1 MTEIP
6 SPTPVLTMTGSDMSD
21 KTDPA
26 TTMAASQGI
35 WTTPTSQGMRPRPAT
50 IHDGF
55 QFCMAETY
63 DGMTSW
69 DSSTLSMQQTPSD
82 TMSSR
87 PISVHQEFYPPTT
100 LEGSKPTPVT
110 RFSAVFSEFLPS
122 TDPIARTWTQKPCDD
137 SLELQLDSDMN
148 IGQAYT
154 TDEAIPILDLR
165 YSSGAP
171 MDGDTLNF
179 EGGLNPRRLSGS
191 SFTMSTTGGL
201 SDMPSYED
209 FSAALSDAPSFSSD
223 YPPPSN
229 RNSLMSST
237 QLSPV
242 ASPRMTPQGR
252 SELVRTQSRGRA
264 SPSPRPGLRAAPY
277 SVEGARNKRWS
288 TGSYGTMPSRRPS
301 PFVFHGA
308 NGVGTSGALEPFGPR
323 LATASA
329 HQSSPTTAT
338 GQLPLNMTGAGGMVP
353 SQNPFFL
360 SANPQAAAAAAA
372 AAGYNRHS
380 MLLPTQL
387 PSQAGAMAFHHPH
400 MDGGFGGGH
409 HLAAPHHPG
418 MVGHGLHPHT
428 IPSHMPLGHLGA
440 HPHHGMQAMHGHHH
454 PGGPFD
460 AAQAPMMSLGL
471 FRMLQSNGDPHAMH
485 GHYTDL
491 SDPPDLYASL
501 HEEQLLPPLEDMNPS
516 DPDLVPHEQ
525 ELRFTGDLYTPKWV
539 RGHGNKREGWCGICK
554 PGRWLVL
561 KNSAF
566 WYDKSF
572 THGISAAT
580 GNPFQEP
587 LETRRMDGNPDVWEG
602 LCSSCNDWIALV
614 SSKKKGTTWFRH
626 AYKCHTHPKIK
637 DAPKRRR
644 ESGHTRIAGTTT
656 VMTGMNG
663 MGGIAGVG
671 GMVKAQPE
679 NHHGAEQQQQQ
690 QQQQQAAATSTAQQM
705 PQTPLTPQLTP
716 VAAVAT
722 TAMPL
727 TAATTQMGVSHVQV
741 QMPVPVS
748 MAMSGLAVPST
759 AEQMMAQQQQQ
770 QQSSPVESN
779 MQQSD
784 EVQGLQGQQE
794 RNPQQAVEQAQ
805 QAQQTHQAQFT
816 HSPPLHPPPS
826 HPPPPVPPRS
836 HLRIQQQMAQ
846 LGAMQQQQQ
855 QQRHQQH
862 QQQLQQHQ
870 QRTMQHVRPPP
881 PPPPPAAITRQMM
894 TPMTPMTPIEGL
906 GNMI

>member
-1 MTEIP
+1 MDIDQAQIQIQQQTPP
-6 SPTPVLTMTGSDMSD
+6 SFVFHHSTDIKSDIDIDIDLHDAVTAGGTSSTTTTTTTAMAEVQPPTPIVADMSD
-21 KTDPA
+21 TTDQNPPQTA
-26 TTMAASQGI
+26 TTMAAPSSV
-35 WTTPTSQGMRPRPAT
+35 WTTPTSQGLRPRPAT
-50 IHDGF
+50 IHEGF
-55 QFCMAETY
+55 SYCMGEAY
-63 DGMTSW
+63 DGLTSW
-69 DSSTLSMQQTPSD
+69 TTTTPSD
-82 TMSSR
+82 TMSSSR
-87 PISVHQEFYPPTT
+87 PISMHQELYPSATT
-100 LEGSKPTPVT
+100 LPTD
-110 RFSAVFSEFLPS
+110 AW
-122 TDPIARTWTQKPCDD
+122 ATQKPLMDD
-137 SLELQLDSDMN
+137 NSLELQLDSEMGS

-165 YSSGAP
+165 YSNGVPSN
-171 MDGDTLNF
+171 L
-179 EGGLNPRRLSGS
+179 EGNARRLSGS

-277 SVEGARNKRWS
+277 SMEGPRNKRWS

-301 PFVFHGA
+301 PFVYHGQVLGSNA
-308 NGVGTSGALEPFGPR
+308 TSNSLEPFGPR
-323 LATASA
+323 LASA
-329 HQSSPTTAT
+329 AQSSPTAAH
-338 GQLPLNMTGAGGMVP
+338 GQLPLNMGNLQQVQQAQQASVP
-353 SQNPFFL
+353 TQNPFFL
-360 SANPQAAAAAAA
+360 SANPQAAATAAAAMASAA

-387 PSQAGAMAFHHPH
+387 PSQAGTMAFHHPH
-400 MDGGFGGGH
+400 MDGGFPGAH
-409 HLAAPHHPG
+409 HFASPG
-418 MVGHGLHPHT
+418 GLHPHT
-428 IPSHMPLGHLGA
+428 IPSHHLQLGSHMGV
-440 HPHHGMQAMHGHHH
+440 PSMHHHH
-454 PGGPFD
+454 PGFEQP
-460 AAQAPMMSLGL
+460 APLLSHGL
-471 FRMLQSNGDPHAMH
+471 FRMLQSNGDPHALHH

-501 HEEQLLPPLEDMNPS
+501 HEDQLPPPPEDMNPS

-602 LCSSCNDWIALV
+602 LCGSCNEWIALV

-644 ESGHTRIAGTTT
+644 ESSHARVAGASAPPVPVPTKSRPNSQS
-656 VMTGMNG
+656 G
-663 MGGIAGVG
+663 
-671 GMVKAQPE
+671 PS
-679 NHHGAEQQQQQ
+679 QQQIQLQ
-690 QQQQQAAATSTAQQM
+690 VQLQTSGAVPPM
-705 PQTPLTPQLTP
+705 PHTPLTPQLTP
-716 VAAVAT
+716 VPSSAT
-722 TAMPL
+722 IQSQVPSSNATPTAII
-727 TAATTQMGVSHVQV
+727 SHQQVVPV

-748 MAMSGLAVPST
+748 MTAMTGLSSMAMPAT
-759 AEQMMAQQQQQ
+759 AEQMMIQQQQQ
-770 QQSSPVESN
+770 QQQQP
-779 MQQSD
+779 QQSP
-784 EVQGLQGQQE
+784 EVQQ
-794 RNPQQAVEQAQ
+794 PSPPEQQ
-805 QAQQTHQAQFT
+805 QAQQTHPFA
-816 HSPPLHPPPS
+816 HLPPSHPPPS

-836 HLRIQQQMAQ
+836 HLRV
-846 LGAMQQQQQ
+846 QQQQQ
-855 QQRHQQH
+855 QQQQQH
-862 QQQLQQHQ
+862 MVQL
-870 QRTMQHVRPPP
+870 QHVRPPP
-881 PPPPPAAITRQMM
+881 LPPTQQRQMM
-894 TPMTPMTPIEGL
+894 TPMASIEGL